1 MDKSLDDLIK
11 AKDTRGGGAARK
23 DRGGRPAARAAPYE
37 KRGRGNFRF
46 SEGGSA
52 PKAEGGGGGGVAVH
66 VGNLAYAV
74 DWRQLKAH
82 LATVGDL
89 TRVDIAQNEDGRSRG
104 FATAFFATARGARA
118 AIATLHESE
127 LEGRMLVVEMKNG
140 DASGASGGAMR
151 QGRGS
156 GGGGRQGGG
165 GRGGGRGG
173 GGGSALPDEPGD
185 GYSFSGSV
193 GRNGWVKPGLD
204 NFVDKGPPPEP
215 KLRDDGLRR

>member
-11 AKDTRGGGAARK
+11 AKETSGGGAVRK
-23 DRGGRPAARAAPYE
+23 ERGGRPAARAAPYE

-46 SEGGSA
+46 SEDGSK
-52 PKAEGGGGGGVAVH
+52 PEGGGGAGVAVH
-66 VGNLAYAV
+66 VGNVAFSV
-74 DWRQLKAH
+74 DWRQLKEH
-82 LATVGDL
+82 LATVGDV
-89 TRVDIAQNEDGRSRG
+89 TRVEIAERSDGSSRG
-104 FATAFFATARGARA
+104 FATAYFANARA
-118 AIATLHESE
+118 ARTAIATLHESE
-127 LEGRMLVVEMKNG
+127 LEGRNLVVEMKNG
-140 DASGASGGAMR
+140 DGSGGGGGAMR
-151 QGRGS
+151 QGR

-165 GRGGGRGG
+165 GRGRSGG
-173 GGGSALPDEPGD
+173 GQGAVPDDPGD